1 VSSAEVIP
9 DTVPPVA
16 VAVAGTVVRSLPL
29 DAELDPATTAL
40 LDRLPPGAPLAWVRG
55 GDGLVGWGSA
65 ARVELTGPDH
75 FAVARSWWADWLDAI
90 DVDDQVGAAGSGP
103 VAFASFAFDAERA
116 TSVLV
121 VPRVVLGRRDGQAWV
136 TVVGEADGDPGGAL
150 SPVPAPEPPGP
161 VRWSE
166 GSLTAAQWQGAVR
179 DAVAA
184 IVAGELDKVV
194 LARDLV
200 ATTSA
205 PVDQRVLLRRLA
217 ERYPSCWT
225 FAVDGLVGATPE
237 LLVRRSGD
245 TVLSRV
251 LAGTV
256 GRLGDDAADGELAD
270 ALLGSEKD
278 LEEHELAVHSVAAV
292 LAAHCDQ
299 LDVPDRPTVLRLRN
313 VQHLATDVTGH
324 LADGSGVLD
333 LAGALHPTAAV
344 CGTPTEVAMQVIR
357 DLEGMDRGRYAGPVG
372 WLGADGDGEFGIA
385 LRCAEVD
392 GTRLRL
398 FAGCGIVAG
407 SDPDAELAEAQAKL
421 VPVRDALESA
431 D

>member
-1 VSSAEVIP
+1 M
-9 DTVPPVA
+9 
-16 VAVAGTVVRSLPL
+16 AG
-29 DAELDPATTAL
+29 D
-40 LDRLPPGAPLAWVRG
+40 
-55 GDGLVGWGSA
+55 
-65 ARVELTGPDH
+65 
-75 FAVARSWWADWLDAI
+75 
-90 DVDDQVGAAGSGP
+90 
-103 VAFASFAFDAERA
+103 
-116 TSVLV
+116 
-121 VPRVVLGRRDGQAWV
+121 
-136 TVVGEADGDPGGAL
+136 
-150 SPVPAPEPPGP
+150 
-161 VRWSE
+161 
-166 GSLTAAQWQGAVR
+166 
-179 DAVAA
+179 
-184 IVAGELDKVV
+184 LDKVV

-205 PVDQRVLLRRLA
+205 TVDQRVLLRRLA
-217 ERYPSCWT
+217 DRYPSCWT

-237 LLVRRSGD
+237 LLVRRTGE

-256 GRLGDDAADGELAD
+256 GRLGDDTADGELAD

-292 LAAHCDQ
+292 LATHCDR
-299 LDVPDRPTVLRLRN
+299 LDVPEQPTVLRLRN

-324 LADGSGVLD
+324 LADGSAVLD

-344 CGTPTEVAMQVIR
+344 CGTPTAVAMRVIR
-357 DLEGMDRGRYAGPVG
+357 ELEGMDRGRYAGPVG
-372 WLGADGDGEFGIA
+372 WIGADGDGEFGIA

-392 GTRLRL
+392 GARLRL